1 MHLYCRES
9 HAALSTV
16 VTRPAHCPRCDDLM
30 VAPDSS
36 EFVDRGEIRHR
47 WNCEACGLVFETA
60 FCADKVAE

>member
-1 MHLYCRES
+1 
-9 HAALSTV
+9 
-16 VTRPAHCPRCDDLM
+16 M

-60 FCADKVAE
+60 FCAGKVAE

>member
-1 MHLYCRES
+1 MHLHCRGS
-9 HAALSTV
+9 HAALSVV
-16 VTRPAHCPRCDDLM
+16 VTGLAHCPRCNDLM

-60 FCADKVAE
+60 FCAGKVAE